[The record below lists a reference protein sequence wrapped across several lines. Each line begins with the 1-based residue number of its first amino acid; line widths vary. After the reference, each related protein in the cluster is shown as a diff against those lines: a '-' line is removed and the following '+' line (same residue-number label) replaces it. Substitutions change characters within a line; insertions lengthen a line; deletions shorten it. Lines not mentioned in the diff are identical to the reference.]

1 MLCAL
6 KTYNKDILS
15 IILNF
20 LNFILS
26 TNTTELFKQG
36 ESNVILTLLNYFQSL
51 SQHLLQR
58 NIFMQHKFNIFV
70 YLLLIVAIIENH
82 LL

>member
-58 NIFMQHKFNIFV
+58 NIFTQHKFNIFV